1 MVTKFLAIFMHL
13 RNSGGSEQFSETSRA
28 AAEGSTARAPG
39 VWDPT
44 AQQARGC
51 CSCLSFLHPSL
62 LFKTGKCQPAARHT
76 SAPSGEGPQLQG
88 EPWGCTH
95 AGSHAGQG
103 GSARGRGARAGGTR
117 PESISK
123 SFSEGKLE

>member
-13 RNSGGSEQFSETSRA
+13 RNSGGQSNSLKPAEQLQRA
-28 AAEGSTARAPG
+28 TAGAPG

-44 AQQARGC
+44 AQQSGGC

-62 LFKTGKCQPAARHT
+62 LIKTEKCQPAAHHT